1 MFAGFSHDHP
11 YEITICSGFSYD
23 FPRIFPAFATKKKT
37 RYRDDP
43 GLGAV
48 LIMAVIAWS
57 FGEDRDNLWDDK
69 KG

>member
-1 MFAGFSHDHP
+1 MIIPMKSPFVV
-11 YEITICSGFSYD
+11 D
-23 FPRIFPAFATKKKT
+23 FPMIFPAFATEKKK

-57 FGEDRDNLWDDK
+57 FGEDRDNLWDDRK
-69 KG
+69 